1 MFASVGHALASPW
14 GQPFMQRALV
24 EVVLMGVCGGTLG
37 CWVLFYELAYS
48 AEALPHA
55 MLPGLV
61 GAALL
66 GVPLIVGGAAGLLL
80 AGVAVALAARTPLI
94 GRDTSVA
101 VVFTSFFGVGV
112 LMALSPRSPAGIS
125 GLLFGD
131 ILGLAPSDLL
141 LATGLAGVVL
151 ISLRVAHSRL
161 LAVALDRSSARA
173 VGASPSRVDLLL
185 VVLIAMATLVAV
197 QAMGN
202 VLVAATL
209 IAPAVAAR
217 PLARRLP
224 ATMAVAVAIAVAAGI
239 AGLYLSYYADVAA
252 GAAIAGLDVAA
263 CAVTTSLSALAR
275 VRVRR
280 ARAQL
285 A

>member
-37 CWVLFYELAYS
+37 CWVLFSELAYS

-101 VVFTSFFGVGV
+101 VVF
-112 LMALSPRSPAGIS
+112 
-125 GLLFGD
+125 
-131 ILGLAPSDLL
+131 
-141 LATGLAGVVL
+141 
-151 ISLRVAHSRL
+151 
-161 LAVALDRSSARA
+161 
-173 VGASPSRVDLLL
+173 
-185 VVLIAMATLVAV
+185 
-197 QAMGN
+197 
-202 VLVAATL
+202 
-209 IAPAVAAR
+209 
-217 PLARRLP
+217 
-224 ATMAVAVAIAVAAGI
+224 
-239 AGLYLSYYADVAA
+239 
-252 GAAIAGLDVAA
+252 
-263 CAVTTSLSALAR
+263 
-275 VRVRR
+275 
-280 ARAQL
+280 
-285 A
+285 

>member
-1 MFASVGHALASPW
+1 MSL
-14 GQPFMQRALV
+14 
-24 EVVLMGVCGGTLG
+24 CGGPLG
-37 CWVLFYELAYS
+37 CWILFYELAYS

-66 GVPLIVGGAAGLLL
+66 GVPVIAGGAAGLL
-80 AGVAVALAARTPLI
+80 VASVAIALAARTPLI
-94 GRDTSVA
+94 GRDTAVA

-125 GLLFGD
+125 GVLFGD
-131 ILGLAPSDLL
+131 ILGLAPSDVL
-141 LATGLAGVVL
+141 LAAGLAGMVL
-151 ISLRVAHSRL
+151 ISLWIAHSRL
-161 LAVALDRSSARA
+161 LAVALDRSSAQG
-173 VGASPSRVDLLL
+173 VGAHPSRVDLVL
-185 VVLIAMATLVAV
+185 VVLIALATLVSV

-202 VLVAATL
+202 LLVAATL

-217 PLARRLP
+217 PLARRVP
-224 ATMAVAVAIAVAAGI
+224 ATMGVAVAIAIAAGA
-239 AGLYLSYYADVAA
+239 AGLYLSYYANVAA

-275 VRVRR
+275 VRLRR
-280 ARAQL
+280 ARPQL